1 MRTRMLVLS
10 VVSGAALLAA
20 AALPATAL
28 PAAAGGGETG
38 ADPVSAADL
47 LARVKTCTPIS
58 RGKYRMDQG
67 GPAKVPVCGT
77 KGAVFWEADMDIDCD
92 GRVTAAC
99 SRKTDPSFLPDTA
112 FQTSGGKPLDSAR
125 LPYVVVPGP
134 GPLWNHTESGIA
146 GGAVAAVIY
155 RGKVQYAVV
164 GDTGP
169 TGIIGEASYAAA
181 EALGIDPDPK
191 TGGTASGVTYI
202 LFKNSRVSPIESPEA
217 AVTAGLELART
228 FVAENRT

>member
-1 MRTRMLVLS
+1 MLALS

-20 AALPATAL
+20 AALPAAAF
-28 PAAAGGGETG
+28 PAAADGTDGDTG
-38 ADPVSAADL
+38 KDSVSAAEL
-47 LARVKTCTPIS
+47 LARVKTCTRIS
-58 RGKYRMDQG
+58 NGQYRMDQS

-92 GRVTAAC
+92 GRITAAC

-112 FQTSGGKPLDSAR
+112 FQTSDGKPLDSAR

-134 GPLWNHTESGIA
+134 GPLWNYTRSGIV
-146 GGAVAAVIY
+146 GGGVAAVIY

-169 TGIIGEASYAAA
+169 AGIIGEASYAAA

-202 LFKNSRVSPIESPEA
+202 LFKNSRVSPIESHEA
-217 AVTAGLELART
+217 AVAAGRELARK
-228 FVAENRT
+228 FVDDDGA

>member
-20 AALPATAL
+20 AALPAAAL
-28 PAAAGGGETG
+28 PAVAGGGETG

-58 RGKYRMDQG
+58 HGKYRMDQG

-99 SRKTDPSFLPDTA
+99 SRKTDPSFLPATA
-112 FQTSGGKPLDSAR
+112 FQTSGGQPLDPAR

-146 GGAVAAVIY
+146 GGGVAAVIY

-181 EALGIDPDPK
+181 QALGIDPDPK

-202 LFKNSRVSPIESPEA
+202 LFKDSRVSPIESHEA
-217 AVTAGLELART
+217 AVTAGRELARK
-228 FVAENRT
+228 FVADGA

>member
-1 MRTRMLVLS
+1 MRTRMLALS
-10 VVSGAALLAA
+10 VVSVAALLAA
-20 AALPATAL
+20 AAAFS
-28 PAAAGGGETG
+28 AAADGADGETG
-38 ADPVSAADL
+38 REPVSAADL
-47 LARVKTCTPIS
+47 LAEVKTCTRIS
-58 RGKYRMDQG
+58 HGKYRMDQG

-77 KGAVFWEADMDIDCD
+77 KGAVFWKADMDIDCD
-92 GRVTAAC
+92 GRITAAC
-99 SRKTDPSFLPDTA
+99 SRKTDPSFLPGTA
-112 FQTSGGKPLDSAR
+112 FQTSVGEPLDSAR

-134 GPLWNHTESGIA
+134 GPLWNYTKSRIA
-146 GGAVAAVIY
+146 GGGVAAVIY

-202 LFKNSRVSPIESPEA
+202 LFKNSRVSPIESREA
-217 AVTAGLELART
+217 AVTVGRASARK
-228 FVAENRT
+228 FVEDD